1 MASQSLLRQ
10 RIQSQLRRLGLNHR
24 RRPPAAQQVS
34 PNHLTSS
41 TILTRGIGTLYDVF
55 SIYPKAETTF
65 LDAMS
70 SENIDNGIKGTDFY
84 FKKERLLILV
94 YLLKKYPNLTTQQ
107 TGSLHDAVLDNKDN
121 QNALKLL
128 KSFSKGEKTTWHKVL
143 WRGRDV
149 VLTKEE
155 AMWKN
160 ANDHASSLSYSS
172 FLSYVKTFPEA
183 SHLHN
188 AAVKSEEAAYTC
200 LKTHLESQV
209 TAISQKILS
218 IQKEESNKQVRVE
231 VENEER
237 EELKASRIEFVRK
250 VEDLCRERFR
260 S

>member
-1 MASQSLLRQ
+1 MFA
-10 RIQSQLRRLGLNHR
+10 
-24 RRPPAAQQVS
+24 
-34 PNHLTSS
+34 
-41 TILTRGIGTLYDVF
+41 
-55 SIYPKAETTF
+55 IYPEAETTF

-70 SENIDNGIKGTDFY
+70 SEHIDNGIKGTDFY
-84 FKKERLLILV
+84 FKKERLLILL
-94 YLLKKYPNLTTQQ
+94 YLLKNYPNLSTRQ
-107 TGSLHDAVLDNKDN
+107 TGSLRDAVLDSKDN

-128 KSFSKGEKTTWHKVL
+128 KSFSKGEKTKWYKVL

-149 VLTKEE
+149 VLSKEE

-160 ANDHASSLSYSS
+160 ANDYASSLSYSS
-172 FLSYVKTFPEA
+172 FLSYVMTFPA
-183 SHLHN
+183 ANHLHN

-200 LKTHLESQV
+200 LKAHLESQV

-231 VENEER
+231 VENEEQ

-250 VEDLCRERFR
+250 VEDLCRERSR